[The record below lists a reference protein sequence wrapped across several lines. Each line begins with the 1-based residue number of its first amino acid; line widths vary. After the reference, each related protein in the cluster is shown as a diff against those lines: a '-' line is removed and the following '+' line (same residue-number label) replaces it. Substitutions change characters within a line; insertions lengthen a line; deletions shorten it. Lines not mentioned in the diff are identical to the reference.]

1 MSRFSDMLV
10 AEIKR
15 REISESVAAAEFGWT
30 KQAFNTWKN
39 GVLPRQQWYG
49 PLSRFLNVELDEVDS
64 LIEEARTATE
74 PPEPTAGRVTDRKDG
89 RFHFDGIPSTRYAF
103 SVDTRVM
110 EPALVLGAKAWAQPG
125 VWPHVG
131 NDVVVH
137 AKGGSAWIGQL
148 SALDGDTATLKRHAA
163 GSTGGE
169 LTVRD
174 VLAVHVIVL
183 SERVAGA
190 AAVVGGNKKIT

>member
-1 MSRFSDMLV
+1 MSRFSDTLT

-15 REISESVAAAEFGWT
+15 REISDTMAAEEFGWT
-30 KQAFNTWKN
+30 KQAFSTWKR

-49 PLSRFLNVELDEVDS
+49 PLSRFLGIDVHEVEA
-64 LIEEARTATE
+64 LIDEARTATN

-89 RFHFDGIPSTRYAF
+89 RFHFDSIPAGRYAF

-110 EPALVLGAKAWAQPG
+110 EPALVLGGKAWAQPG
-125 VWPHVG
+125 IWPQPG
-131 NDVVVH
+131 NDVIVH

-148 SALDGDTATLKRHAA
+148 SALGVGEATLKRQAA
-163 GSTGGE
+163 DE

-183 SERVAGA
+183 SERVAGGSG
-190 AAVVGGNKKIT
+190 GGNKK